1 MKKRGFTLV
10 ELLGVIVILAIIM
23 GIAVVAVMRL
33 NGNVDVTYYNQLEE
47 SLLLSG
53 GEYFSYSKDNQP
65 GIFGDQVKVTLKD
78 LVDKKYIDEEIK
90 DKKGNTC
97 DLEKSYVG
105 AYKDQIDKTK
115 YFVCLWCGDEW
126 EPGKEGD
133 SKRANECGG
142 KVDYTLGITAKKK
155 NSHVI
160 LDKEG
165 KNWSDEAVELTFE
178 TLNEMEYV
186 YVEGTDKKC
195 KLENKNGIK
204 SCTIT
209 IEENGIHDLN
219 CYATGSSGG
228 ESKETRKENV
238 KLKID
243 KTGPEFEV
251 KDKKLNVKISGVVNV
266 DVNESN
272 VSAIKEEV
280 EVLVDNIRDNES
292 GIKSIEYS
300 FEKEGVKD
308 KYNSQALASRFEIRK
323 ELEAGTYNLK
333 VRVTNNAGIKKEE
346 KIEFRVYREIED
358 PTASMYCNNLT
369 YNGKTQTLVKS
380 EGEGYVFSKR
390 EGTTAGDYVITAR
403 LKEGYRFKNSGTV
416 DAKFTCTIKPKDAT
430 VTAKEQTI
438 DYGEEIENS
447 LNMVTV
453 TGLLEGDKLTSI
465 ALIKNQV
472 GGGKSTIK
480 VSDGIIKDSNE
491 KDVTK
496 NYNIIYQE
504 GKLIVNPVITFKIIG
519 EKPDNVTDDNGY
531 KNGAKVEVTCESID
545 DISSFVLSGGSEGN
559 GTLTGGTKKTG
570 TLTLNDNGKNK
581 EVKGVCKTTTGG
593 EAEATE
599 QYNIYVYNA
608 NESACGCQERNSCKN
623 ESACGCSEYYSC
635 ASSSACGTKS
645 CNCSNVCVRYKC
657 VGSNGGTIYECT
669 TGAGKCGTCASG
681 SFSCASRE
689 QQCGTCAKSCRHKG
703 CGCET
708 AKSCVND
715 SCSCKTAKS
724 CWHL

>member
-358 PTASMYCNNLT
+358 PTTSMYCNNLI
-369 YNGKTQTLVKS
+369 YNGGKQTLVKS

-416 DAKFTCTIKPKDAT
+416 DAKFTCTIKRKDVT
-430 VTAKEQTI
+430 ITAKEQTI
-438 DYGEEIENS
+438 NFDGAIDKSLEQVNVEGLADDQSLKSIDFVENS
-447 LNMVTV
+447 IDGEADTIEISNAKIQDKDGNETTSNYNITYHNATLLVRPNITYSIKGGTVESGYKSGSTVTV
-453 TGLLEGDKLTSI
+453 TCSSTDPIKSFVVKLEDGREMKIISSEENKIVSEFTLDAKGDRVISSTCETEY
-465 ALIKNQV
+465 
-472 GGGKSTIK
+472 GGTLS
-480 VSDGIIKDSNE
+480 
-491 KDVTK
+491 
-496 NYNIIYQE
+496 QE
-504 GKLIVNPVITFKIIG
+504 GKYAIYKAETCS
-519 EKPDNVTDDNGY
+519 EKVANGY
-531 KNGAKVEVTCESID
+531 SGTCSCSAGGGMATITHD
-545 DISSFVLSGGSEGN
+545 CSTSFVNTYGGCSGWSSYEH
-559 GTLTGGTKKTG
+559 
-570 TLTLNDNGKNK
+570 
-581 EVKGVCKTTTGG
+581 CTTHSG
-593 EAEATE
+593 
-599 QYNIYVYNA
+599 
-608 NESACGCQERNSCKN
+608 SCK
-623 ESACGCSEYYSC
+623 
-635 ASSSACGTKS
+635 KQ
-645 CNCSNVCVRYKC
+645 YKT
-657 VGSNGGTIYECT
+657 NTW
-669 TGAGKCGTCASG
+669 TCW
-681 SFSCASRE
+681 
-689 QQCGTCAKSCRHKG
+689 KK
-703 CGCET
+703 
-708 AKSCVND
+708 
-715 SCSCKTAKS
+715 
-724 CWHL
+724 